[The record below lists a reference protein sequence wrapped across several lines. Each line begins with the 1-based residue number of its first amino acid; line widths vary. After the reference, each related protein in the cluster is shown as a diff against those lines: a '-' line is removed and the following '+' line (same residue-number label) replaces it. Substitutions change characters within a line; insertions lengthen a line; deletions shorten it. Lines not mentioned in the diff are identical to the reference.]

1 MHMIHPGQ
9 EELLE
14 YGLFQKHHANVLCL
28 RALTSTVTWHLQ
40 AGFQEDMNIHLF
52 DPFFHLLLFWSN
64 IHAKHL
70 KSFHIFLSSIRLTT
84 MSHILK
90 AEMTKE
96 ECCSCFLTACGMFL
110 QLLTLCKVEKCV

>member
-1 MHMIHPGQ
+1 MIYPGQ

-28 RALTSTVTWHLQ
+28 QALTSTVTWHLQ

-64 IHAKHL
+64 IHAKRL
-70 KSFHIFLSSIRLTT
+70 KSFRIFLSSIRLTT